1 MIAKIFIHFFTYGFS
16 MLITKYGVDNFLA
29 IIVISLLL
37 IALGTFLPKSW
48 FNYIPLSL
56 GIIFFIFAFVF
67 FRDPDRTIPKQVID
81 DDSYLIAPAD
91 GKVVAIVEDE
101 EKDYIKGKCIRISIF
116 LSPLDVH
123 VNRSPVSGNV
133 EYYKYNPGDYL
144 VAYHP
149 KSSELNEHS
158 KIGVMTSC
166 GKVAFKQIVGI
177 LARRIVCDVN
187 VGDSLKA
194 GQKIGMMKFGSRM
207 DIFVPNGTEYFVK
220 MGDRVVAGETILA
233 KMKK

>member
-1 MIAKIFIHFFTYGFS
+1 

-48 FNYIPLSL
+48 FNYIPLSF
-56 GIIFFIFAFVF
+56 GIILFIFAFVF
-67 FRDPDRTIPKQVID
+67 FRDPERVIPTEVLENDKFI
-81 DDSYLIAPAD
+81 LAPAD
-91 GKVVAIVEDE
+91 GKVVEITDDI
-101 EKDYIKGKCIRISIF
+101 EKDYVQGEAIRISIF

-123 VNRSPVSGNV
+123 VNRSPVSGKV
-133 EYYKYNPGDYL
+133 EYYKYFPGEYL

-158 KIGVMTSC
+158 KIGVITSS
-166 GKVAFKQIVGI
+166 GKVAFKQIVGV

-187 VGDSLKA
+187 VNDNLKA
-194 GQKIGMMKFGSRM
+194 GDKIGMMKFGSRM
-207 DIFVPNGTEYFVK
+207 DIFVPKGTEFMSKV
-220 MGDRVVAGETILA
+220 GDRVVAGETIMA
-233 KMKK
+233 RMP

>member
-1 MIAKIFIHFFTYGFS
+1 MTKIFIHFFTFGRP

-37 IALGTFLPKSW
+37 IALGTFLPKTW
-48 FNYIPLSL
+48 FNYIPLAL
-56 GIIFFIFAFVF
+56 GIILFIFAFVF
-67 FRDPDRTIPKQVID
+67 FRDPDRTIPVQVLN
-81 DDSYLIAPAD
+81 DDSYIIAPAD
-91 GKVVAIVEDE
+91 GKVVAITEDV
-101 EKDYIKGKCIRISIF
+101 EKDYIAGEAVRISIF

-123 VNRSPVSGNV
+123 VNRSPVGGKV
-133 EYYKYNPGDYL
+133 EYYKYFPGDYL

-158 KIGVMTSC
+158 KIGVMTSH
-166 GKVAFKQIVGI
+166 GKVTFKQIVGI

-187 VGDSLKA
+187 VNDSLTV

-207 DIFVPNGTEYFVK
+207 DIFVPKGTEFFVK
-220 MGDRVVAGETILA
+220 AGQSVVAGETILA
-233 KMKK
+233 KMP